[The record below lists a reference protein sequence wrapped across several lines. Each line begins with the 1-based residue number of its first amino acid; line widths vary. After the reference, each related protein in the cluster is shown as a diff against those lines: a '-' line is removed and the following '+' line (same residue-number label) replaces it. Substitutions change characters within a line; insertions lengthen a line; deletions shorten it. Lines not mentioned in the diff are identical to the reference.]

1 MNKVIPERIK
11 FCRKKQKLNQQELA
25 DKIGVSI
32 VTIKRWESINNN
44 RVPSSDM
51 IIKIAKAL
59 NTSVAYIVGEIDD
72 YEINDKHNISIIPE
86 YNSDINA
93 TYSLSYWGEVADNIR
108 KLALSKNINEISLI
122 YPLLKSGCDMLA
134 QVKDSVRIND
144 INSPHVDIRQN
155 NFGRDATVNFGTTSA
170 GANA

>member
-1 MNKVIPERIK
+1 MNEVIPKRIK

-32 VTIKRWESINNN
+32 VTIKRWESVNNS

-51 IIKIAKAL
+51 IIRIAKAL

-72 YEINDKHNISIIPE
+72 YELNDKQNMSIIPE
-86 YNSDINA
+86 YNSTISAPCN
-93 TYSLSYWGEVADNIR
+93 LSYWGEVADNIR
-108 KLALSKNINEISLI
+108 KLAQSKNINEISLI

-134 QVKDSVRIND
+134 QIKNSTRNND
-144 INSPHVDIRQN
+144 TNTSHVDIRQN
-155 NFGRDATVNFGTTSA
+155 NFGRDATVNFGATST
-170 GANA
+170 GINA